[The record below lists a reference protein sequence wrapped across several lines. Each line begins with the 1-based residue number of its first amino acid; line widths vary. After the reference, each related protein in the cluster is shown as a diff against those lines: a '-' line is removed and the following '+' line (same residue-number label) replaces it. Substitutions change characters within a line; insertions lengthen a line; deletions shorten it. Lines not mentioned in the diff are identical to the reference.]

1 MDCETCTCFADDV
14 VASSVGQISG
24 ARVEFRLTH
33 AKRFRRLSDLGR
45 GCGDLVNDD
54 DQADQQPQLPPN
66 DILPIRPCQ
75 TLQSSQLNSFLQI
88 PLILSHI
95 TYPPK

>member
-1 MDCETCTCFADDV
+1 MPSASVAYQILGV
-14 VASSVGQISG
+14 VV
-24 ARVEFRLTH
+24 V
-33 AKRFRRLSDLGR
+33 
-45 GCGDLVNDD
+45 GDLVNDD